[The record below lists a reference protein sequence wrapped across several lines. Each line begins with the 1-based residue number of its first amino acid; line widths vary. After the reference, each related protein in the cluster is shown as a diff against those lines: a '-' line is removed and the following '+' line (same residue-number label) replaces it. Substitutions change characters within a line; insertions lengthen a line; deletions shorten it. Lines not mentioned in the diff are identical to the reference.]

1 VQLAQATAELA
12 GVSGGPDILDNLRR
26 ATGLDRLSVDAG
38 ENKTTTSAAVGPS
51 LSAGRYVAPGVYLG
65 VKQGTKADT
74 SAATV
79 EIDVTTH
86 VKVETDVGGSAGSK
100 AGVNMQWDY

>member
-1 VQLAQATAELA
+1 ATAK
-12 GVSGGPDILDNLRR
+12 S
-26 ATGLDRLSVDAG
+26 T
-38 ENKTTTSAAVGPS
+38 AVGPS

-65 VKQGTKADT
+65 VKQGTKVDS

-79 EIDVTTH
+79 EIDVTPH
-86 VKVETDVGGSAGSK
+86 VKVETDVGGASGSK